1 MRSTMFTIKG
11 IRREISSD
19 PNVAHTQAVLLYKL
33 GKTEAAIKKYEEAAS
48 EGNIKSQY
56 ALGTIFEDMGELEEA
71 ERWYKIAYKSGKDEL
86 EEAERWYKIAY
97 KSGKDEA
104 ALDIGNIKFSEEDY
118 QYALY
123 WYDKAVEIGL
133 LAARN
138 NMGVTYY
145 VLKNYEK
152 AEAVLLDA
160 F

>member
-11 IRREISSD
+11 IREISSD

-48 EGNIKSQY
+48 EGNVKSQY
-56 ALGTIFEDMGELEEA
+56 ALGTIFEDMG
-71 ERWYKIAYKSGKDEL
+71 EL

-138 NMGVTYY
+138 NMGVTYMY
-145 VLKNYEK
+145 
-152 AEAVLLDA
+152 
-160 F
+160 